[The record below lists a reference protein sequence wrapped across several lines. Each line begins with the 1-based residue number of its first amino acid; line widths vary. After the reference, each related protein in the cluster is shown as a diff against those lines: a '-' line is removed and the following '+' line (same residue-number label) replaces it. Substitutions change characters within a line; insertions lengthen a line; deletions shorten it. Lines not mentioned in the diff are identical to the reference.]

1 MVRGTQSWDMMWQ
14 TLLAESLV
22 LFPVTCLLGKK
33 VFSGVSGWG
42 QGQVGTLPYRGS
54 HNWPSLSGNHLPLD
68 QLLI

>member
-14 TLLAESLV
+14 TLLAESSV

-42 QGQVGTLPYRGS
+42 QGQVGTLPLQGES
-54 HNWPSLSGNHLPLD
+54 
-68 QLLI
+68 QLAQPVWQSPPP